1 MPHVAPTSWVL
12 LYLSITLIIMTLSS
26 INSWSSIPTIKI
38 MKSSSKYSL
47 LSKWNW

>member
-26 INSWSSIPTIKI
+26 INSWS
-38 MKSSSKYSL
+38 
-47 LSKWNW
+47 